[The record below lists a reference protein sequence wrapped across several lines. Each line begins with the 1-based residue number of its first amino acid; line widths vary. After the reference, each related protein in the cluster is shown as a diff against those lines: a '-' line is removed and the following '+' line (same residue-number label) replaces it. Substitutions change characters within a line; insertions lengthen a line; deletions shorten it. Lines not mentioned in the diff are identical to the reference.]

1 MASSR
6 PLIRGSEAA
15 DAFEAQQIIRRFTD
29 ELSGSN
35 ELERST
41 KAAQAEIDE
50 EEEENERLR
59 LRSLYESIESRNHQS
74 KDFIASEIAKD
85 VLSKTVDK
93 FIENEK
99 PSLLQR
105 IGFSH
110 KSAKSKAT
118 NALLDLVEKDPKEL
132 EKSIDDL
139 EENWKKNNGRI
150 YRSFKTL
157 CKTLDDHRAVFA
169 IFPSQNE
176 YVSVLCSSLSCLVKA
191 ARNHSE
197 IAETLSDSVR
207 HISETVARASKNILI
222 FKTQAVK
229 QKLADIYAIV
239 FQFYHKV
246 IKWYLNSKLTR
257 AFLSF
262 NETLKAGFE
271 STEKELDREIEELYR
286 EAQIS
291 QHAMMAILSGNVER
305 LRAELRFQRTHYE
318 VTDTTAG
325 HRMRDLME
333 ATWNGNQFFRLAY
346 QIEPDRDNPFPVEPT
361 LSTQAGMGSMITR
374 GQARTYGPV
383 IERFVIGDE
392 GHSKFSTGQFWV
404 AEDQV
409 LPSLRDWMV
418 EVQTARILWISS
430 PYEPGGVTS
439 AYAAALAVVTAAWQ
453 AKAPMISHFCQR
465 PRRDALRTG
474 MSIEQ
479 VGLMGLVYSLIS
491 QLLQFNKDEDV
502 LNIGEDAF
510 KALDGEEQSW
520 DTGLKTLGVLLSHT
534 TILKYCVIDGL
545 NDLELGDG
553 NQWCQEFLSVL
564 LYEQRKGTPFNIL
577 FTTAGQSRVLASKI
591 DVKDRHLATRPARE
605 LARWGRRI
613 ELEL

>member
-6 PLIRGSEAA
+6 PLLRGSEAA

-59 LRSLYESIESRNHQS
+59 LRSLYESTELRNNQS

-85 VLSKTVDK
+85 VLSKTVNK

-110 KSAKSKAT
+110 RSAKSKAT
-118 NALLDLVEKDPKEL
+118 SALLDLVERDPKEL

-139 EENWKKNNGRI
+139 EENWKKNNGR
-150 YRSFKTL
+150 
-157 CKTLDDHRAVFA
+157 
-169 IFPSQNE
+169 
-176 YVSVLCSSLSCLVKA
+176 A

-207 HISETVARASKNILI
+207 RISETVARASKNILI

-305 LRAELRFQRTHYE
+305 LRAELRYQRTHYE

-346 QIEPDRDNPFPVEPT
+346 QIEPDRNIQFPVEPT
-361 LSTQAGMGSMITR
+361 LSTQAGIGSMITR
-374 GQARTYGPV
+374 GQARTYGPG

-392 GHSKFSTGQFWV
+392 GHSKFSTGQIWV

-409 LPSLRDWMV
+409 LPSLRDWMI
-418 EVQTARILWISS
+418 EIQTARILWISS

-439 AYAAALAVVTAAWQ
+439 AYAAALAVVAAAWQ

-479 VGLMGLVYSLIS
+479 VGLMGLVYNFIS

-502 LNIGEDAF
+502 LNINEDTF
-510 KALDGEEQSW
+510 RALDGEKQSW
-520 DTGLKTLGVLLSHT
+520 DTALKTLGVLLSHT
-534 TILKYCVIDGL
+534 TVLKYCVIDGL

-564 LYEQRKGTPFNIL
+564 LDQQRMGTPFNIL

-591 DVKDRHLATRPARE
+591 DVNDRHLATRPARE